1 MKRMLCAVLALVL
14 VLAASACGA
23 EPTVSLPEEWRVE
36 DWEGALVPLVDV
48 EARQRLADA
57 LLEKIGKAD
66 PDTGFAYSP
75 YFLGRYMRSY
85 GASFGDFF
93 LCELAWLPT
102 AEDGTVLNRSRLCY
116 LAVVSDFSAAYV
128 ADEDETGAMVWK
140 TDNSFFDK

>member
-14 VLAASACGA
+14 VLAACA
-23 EPTVSLPEEWRVE
+23 PTAAPAQPQTWRVE
-36 DWEGALVPLVDV
+36 DWEGALVPPVDE

-75 YFLGRYMRSY
+75 YFLGRYMGSY
-85 GASFGDFF
+85 GESFGDFF